1 MAFWGLFMNYHDQT
15 KRILIISFLFEP
27 NTRVGAKRFSFLSR
41 ILKGKYPELHV
52 LTLKEKCIPQ
62 KDNFVASAGTIHRAG
77 MYPAYPFEVTSI
89 FKRVFNR
96 LWVDY
101 LCLVDQSSGWI
112 LPAFFKGLKIIKA
125 NKINLIIA
133 TGPPFSPMVVAF
145 LLSFLGR
152 TKLILDYRDPWT
164 NRHQRY
170 SRKSGRRI
178 NEMLERLCIGR
189 ASAVVFCSRI
199 MMENFRDSLGK
210 YTKATYHVITNGFYN
225 RDTTEP
231 LSLGNGTRNMVYAG
245 NLYGERSIE
254 ILAKPLFHL
263 LNEGAISKDNFCCHI
278 FGKLKN
284 EDREVIKKYGFHE
297 IIKEHASV
305 PYEQIIKYL
314 KGADILFLPSG
325 SDVNYA
331 IPYKFFDYLSVK
343 RPILAVAPQNSGV
356 AEMMNQIDCGRLAL
370 INSQESILRNL
381 RAMILEEKEYTYFG
395 SDLYRWETIGLNYT
409 HVIEK
414 TWTSDQNQK

>member
-1 MAFWGLFMNYHDQT
+1 MNYHDQT
-15 KRILIISFLFEP
+15 KRILIISLLFEP

-41 ILKGKYPELHV
+41 ILEGKYPELHV
-52 LTLKEKCIPQ
+52 LTLKEKCILQ
-62 KDNFVASAGTIHRAG
+62 KDNFVASAGTIHCAG
-77 MYPAYPFEVTSI
+77 MYPAYPFKVTNI
-89 FKRVFNR
+89 FKRIFNR

-112 LPAFFKGLKIIKA
+112 LPALFKGFKIIKA

-133 TGPPFSPMVVAF
+133 TGPPFSPMVVAYF
-145 LLSFLGR
+145 LSFLGK

-164 NRHQRY
+164 NRHQNY

-178 NEMLERLCIGR
+178 NQRLEKLCISR

-199 MMENFRDSLGK
+199 MMESFRDSLGK
-210 YTKATYHVITNGFYN
+210 YTKATYHVVTNGFYN

-231 LSLGNGTRNMVYAG
+231 LDLENGARNMVYAG
-245 NLYGERSIE
+245 SLSGERRIE
-254 ILAKPLFHL
+254 LLAEPLSHL
-263 LNEGAISKDNFCCHI
+263 LDEGTISKNSFRCHI

-284 EDREVIKKYGFHE
+284 EDREIIRKYGLSE
-297 IIKEHASV
+297 IFKEQPRV
-305 PYEQIIKYL
+305 PYAQIIKYM

-325 SDVNYA
+325 SDVSYA

-343 RPILAVAPQNSGV
+343 RPILAVAPQNSAV
-356 AEMMNQIDCGRLAL
+356 AELMSQIDCGRLAL
-370 INSQESILRNL
+370 INSQESILQNL
-381 RAMILEEKEYTYFG
+381 RAMILEEKGYTYFG
-395 SDLYRWETIGLNYT
+395 SDMYSWETIGLKYI

-414 TWTSDQNQK
+414 TFISEQN